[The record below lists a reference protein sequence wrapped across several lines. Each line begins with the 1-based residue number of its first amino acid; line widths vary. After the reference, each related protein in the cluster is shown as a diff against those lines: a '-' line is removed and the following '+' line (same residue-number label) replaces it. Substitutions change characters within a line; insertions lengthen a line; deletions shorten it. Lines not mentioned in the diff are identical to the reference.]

1 MKKIHYGL
9 CLPVF
14 LVLSFAVG
22 SFCLF
27 LHQIQEFSIE
37 RHTFHP
43 SLSLLI
49 PASLSLFL
57 LLVAIWAI
65 YSTIV
70 SRLFSFTSKEALS
83 KDFLTYLPLLALALA
98 PLTLTHY
105 LDSKDLSMRAKILL
119 VAVAFSIIYLKVIQ
133 IIHWRKERP
142 ALWKTLVPK
151 ISSFSLS
158 QKLALL
164 FLATL
169 IVFNASSLLMIAE
182 GNNFTGDEPHYLL
195 MTHSLLHDGD
205 LELTNNYE
213 QQDYTKYIPPPVMIR
228 PHVVPGAKKGSQYS
242 FHSPGTSFFLLPFSA
257 LGSLFGR
264 KVLTFLIRFGLSI
277 IGALFGLQVFLYA
290 KQEWQNENL
299 AFMLWIF
306 TSFTSPVLFYSI
318 HVYPEIFIAL
328 FSLTIFRLFRFSV
341 PLTKTKLILCGFL
354 LSAFIWFHALK
365 YIFML
370 VPFFLYC
377 LWVILKKQRNITN
390 LVMFLIFPVLLTS
403 LYFIFQYSLYGS
415 LSIST
420 VSWRGSL
427 GTRESL
433 SYLKFLFLDIPL
445 RFRIE
450 TLAGYFF
457 DQRDGLLFYAPI
469 YFFALLGLVE
479 MIRRKGKD
487 LLLLLFLTAPYV
499 LVSAFLTQRTGY
511 APQARPLVAV
521 IWGMGILVAYFL
533 VFNSKKIFSYIF
545 SFAAFLSLLFA
556 YLLLKNPIYLY
567 QETTQGATE
576 RGGGLFY
583 ILSNLHF
590 HLPSF
595 LPSYLKVEEWKWLPN
610 FIWIGLLLFFIAA
623 YLVTRK
629 HDFSLKFPVHILL
642 TFAGIAIFFFLIV
655 LYPRVVLLNPVK
667 ARFPSGE
674 KTTFYSLSRVARM
687 DKPGKFLLPEDN
699 RSYTFYFTFRQ
710 KIEKFQF
717 EFGSL
722 AGDYSCDLTFFDKK
736 FFGGKTSQEIKNL
749 PYSSPPFYRLKN
761 VYLYRITID
770 LKKESAISTAQ
781 NPYLLSFWPAS

>member
-14 LVLSFAVG
+14 LILSFAVS

-27 LHQIQEFSIE
+27 LHQISEFSIE
-37 RHTFHP
+37 HHTFHP
-43 SLSLLI
+43 SLGSLI
-49 PASLSLFL
+49 PASLSIFM
-57 LLVAIWAI
+57 LLVALWAI
-65 YSTIV
+65 YSIII
-70 SRLFSFTSKEALS
+70 SRLFSFNYKEALS
-83 KDFLTYLPLLALALA
+83 KDFLTYLPLLALSLA
-98 PLTLTHY
+98 PLTLVHY
-105 LDSKDLSMRAKILL
+105 LDSKDISMRAKILF
-119 VAVAFSIIYLKVIQ
+119 VAVAFSIIYLKLVQ
-133 IIHWRKERP
+133 ILHWNKEQP
-142 ALWKTLVPK
+142 APWKTLVQK
-151 ISSFSLS
+151 ISSLSLNK
-158 QKLALL
+158 KLGFL
-164 FLATL
+164 FLAAL
-169 IVFNASSLLMIAE
+169 IVFNASSLLMISE

-195 MTHSLLHDGD
+195 MTHSLLYDGD
-205 LELTNNYE
+205 LELANNYE
-213 QQDYTKYIPPPVMIR
+213 RQDYTKYNPPPVLIR

-242 FHSPGTSFFLLPFSA
+242 FHSPGTSFFLLPFYA

-264 KVLTFLIRFGLSI
+264 KVLIFLIRLGLSI

-290 KQEWQNENL
+290 KQEWHSEKL
-299 AFMLWIF
+299 AFGLWF
-306 TSFTSPVLFYSI
+306 LTSFTTPVLFYSI

-328 FSLTIFRLFRFSV
+328 FSFTIFRLLRFSV
-341 PLTKTKLILCGFL
+341 PLTKTKLLLCGFL

-365 YIFML
+365 YVFML

-377 LWVILKKQRNITN
+377 LWIILKKQRNLIH
-390 LVMFLIFPVLLTS
+390 LVLFLIFPVLFTS

-420 VSWRGSL
+420 VSWKGSL
-427 GTRESL
+427 GTGESI
-433 SYLKFLFLDIPL
+433 SYLKSLFLDIPL

-469 YFFALLGLVE
+469 YFFAFLGMVE
-479 MIRRKGKD
+479 MIRRRSRD
-487 LLLLLFLTAPYV
+487 FLLLLFLAAPYV

-511 APQARPLVAV
+511 APQARPLVAA
-521 IWGMGILVAYFL
+521 IWGMGILLGYFIIY
-533 VFNSKKIFSYIF
+533 NHKKIFSYLF
-545 SFAAFLSLLFA
+545 SFSAFLSLLFA

-610 FIWIGLLLFFIAA
+610 FIWIGLLLLFIAA

-629 HDFSLKFPVHILL
+629 HDFSLKFPVYVLL
-642 TFAGIAIFFFLIV
+642 TSAGIAVFFFLIV

-667 ARFPSGE
+667 APFPSGE
-674 KTTFYSLSRVARM
+674 KITFYSLSRVARM
-687 DKPGKFLLPEDN
+687 EEPGKFLLPEDN
-699 RSYTFYFTFRQ
+699 RSYTFYFTSRH

-722 AGDYSCDLTFFDKK
+722 AGDYSCNLTFFDKN
-736 FFGGKTSQEIKNL
+736 FFDRKTSKEIKNL
-749 PYSSPPFYRLKN
+749 PYPSPPFYWLKN

-770 LKKESAISTAQ
+770 LKNESAISTAQ
-781 NPYLLSFWPAS
+781 NPYLLSFWPSN